1 MSEPESE
8 PLQATIASLWP
19 DSAADPALHQLLR
32 TAVQAA
38 GKENPGIA
46 LDGATYLRH
55 LASKLDRSLPVAQ
68 GLAALKTGDLYLAC
82 ACLQGDPSAI
92 AAFDRAHLAQ
102 VDQAAASLRLGPEVA
117 AELKQVL
124 RERLF
129 TGPSPRIAEYG
140 GRGDLG
146 RWLRAAATRAG
157 LDLLRARGREPAPA
171 SDALTELVFQ
181 GADPEIEL
189 MKRQYGDAFRAA
201 MADAMASLEAEE
213 RNDLRLYYVD
223 GLSLNELGNLHRVN
237 ASTISRRLA
246 RSRQRLLERTQEVL
260 RQKLQI
266 SEAQVESIL
275 RLIGSQ
281 LDFSRS
287 AFEDRPG

>member
-1 MSEPESE
+1 VSEPESE

-19 DSAADPALHQLLR
+19 DSAADPTLHQLLG

-38 GKENPGIA
+38 RKENPGIA
-46 LDGATYLRH
+46 LDGTTYLRH

-68 GLAALKTGDLYLAC
+68 GLAGLKTGDLYLAC

-102 VDQAAASLRLGPEVA
+102 VDQAAASLRLGPDVA
-117 AELKQVL
+117 TELKQVL

-129 TGPSPRIAEYG
+129 TGSSPRIAEYG

-157 LDLLRARGREPAPA
+157 LDLLRARGREPAAA
-171 SDALTELVFQ
+171 SDALTELVFK

-223 GLSLNELGNLHRVN
+223 GLNLNELGSLHRVN

-246 RSRQRLLERTQEVL
+246 KSRQRLLERTQEVL